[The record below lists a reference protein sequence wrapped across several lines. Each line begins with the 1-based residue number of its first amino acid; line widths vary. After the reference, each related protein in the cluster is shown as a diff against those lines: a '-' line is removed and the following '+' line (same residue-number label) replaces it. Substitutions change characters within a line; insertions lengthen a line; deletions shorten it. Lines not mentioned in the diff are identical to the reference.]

1 MLSSDCRVLVGGSSS
16 RLSQYRQARGPNPAW
31 VESSDCVS
39 PASVRAARNCLPE
52 AMFDIISLFEVIQAV
67 PEWTQ
72 PGLVESPIDGD

>member
-1 MLSSDCRVLVGGSSS
+1 LK
-16 RLSQYRQARGPNPAW
+16 PA
-31 VESSDCVS
+31 SFDNRDCVS

-52 AMFDIISLFEVIQAV
+52 AMFDMIPLFEVIQAV